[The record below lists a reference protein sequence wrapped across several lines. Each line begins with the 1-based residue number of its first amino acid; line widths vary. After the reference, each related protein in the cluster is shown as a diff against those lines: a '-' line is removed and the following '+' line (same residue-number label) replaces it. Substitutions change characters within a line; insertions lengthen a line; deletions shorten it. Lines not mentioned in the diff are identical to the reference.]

1 MGKWLYEDVAGQIA
15 QQIED
20 SVYSPGDRL
29 PGIRKLSQQFGVSL
43 ATAVEACQL
52 LEDRGI
58 IRARPRSGFYVQ
70 EPDAAP
76 VEWRKPESTE
86 DGPTLVTGQA
96 RVLELIRQYG
106 DPALLP
112 LGTAVPDPELLP
124 LTALDR
130 CIGHARRVHRNR
142 VAGYDFPP
150 GDESLRVQIAR
161 RMADAGCH
169 ISPDDVVIT
178 NGCQEAIS
186 LSLRAVANP
195 GDVIAIESPT
205 FYGIL
210 QAIESQGMR
219 ALELP
224 TEPGGGIHP
233 ETLESAIQRWPIQ
246 ACVAM
251 PNYGNPLGHLA
262 SNERKEATVRL
273 LADQGIP
280 LIEDDVYGEL
290 GFTGDRP
297 WAAKAWDTDGGI
309 LYCSSFSKTLGAGMR
324 IGWAVPGRF
333 RDQLTYLKYA
343 TNQAAPTL
351 QTLALARFLD
361 QGGYDR
367 YLRRIR
373 RIYQRQVNRVAR
385 GIQEHFPRG
394 TRVSRPRG
402 GFVLWVELP
411 EHANT
416 LNLQQDAQEE
426 GISIAP
432 GPLFSST
439 ERFQRYLRVNCGIA
453 DADRVD
459 AAIARLGRLTRKRT

>member
-1 MGKWLYEDVAGQIA
+1 MTKWLYEDVAGQIA

-20 SVYSPGDRL
+20 SVYSPGERL
-29 PGIRKLSQQFGVSL
+29 PGVRKLSQQFGVSL

-70 EPDAAP
+70 EPDGAP

-96 RVLELIRQYG
+96 RVLELIRHHG
-106 DPALLP
+106 DPSILP
-112 LGTAVPDPELLP
+112 LGTAVPDPDLLP

-142 VAGYDFPP
+142 VAAYDFPP

-178 NGCQEAIS
+178 GGCQESVS
-186 LSLRAVANP
+186 LSLRAVASP

-262 SNERKEATVRL
+262 SNARKEATVNL

-297 WAAKAWDTDGGI
+297 WAAKAWDTEGGVM
-309 LYCSSFSKTLGAGMR
+309 YCSSFSKTLGSGMR
-324 IGWAVPGRF
+324 IGWAVPGRY

-411 EHANT
+411 DPANA
-416 LNLQQDAQEE
+416 LKLQQQALEE

-439 ERFQRYLRVNCGIA
+439 ERFQRYLRINCGVA

-459 AAIARLGRLTRKRT
+459 AALARLGRLTRRRI

>member
-1 MGKWLYEDVAGQIA
+1 MTKWLYENVANQIA
-15 QQIED
+15 QQIDD

-29 PGIRKLSQQFGVSL
+29 PGVRKLSQQFGVSL

-52 LEDRGI
+52 LEDRGV

-70 EPDAAP
+70 EQEATP
-76 VEWRKPESTE
+76 VEWHKPESTE

-96 RVLELIRQYG
+96 RVLELIRHHG
-106 DPALLP
+106 DPRILPLGTAAPDPALLP
-112 LGTAVPDPELLP
+112 LTAI
-124 LTALDR
+124 DR
-130 CIGHARRVHRNR
+130 CFGHARRIHRYR
-142 VAGYDFPP
+142 IAAYDFPP
-150 GDESLRVQIAR
+150 GNEALRVQIAR

-178 NGCQEAIS
+178 GGCQEAVA
-186 LSLRAVANP
+186 LSLRAVASP

-224 TEPGGGIHP
+224 TEPAGGIHP
-233 ETLESAIQRWPIQ
+233 ETLANAINRWPIQ

-262 SNERKEATVRL
+262 SNAHKEATVKL
-273 LADQGIP
+273 LADSGIP

-297 WAAKAWDTDGGI
+297 WAAKAWDTDGGV
-309 LYCSSFSKTLGAGMR
+309 LYCSSFSKTLGSGMR

-333 RDQLTYLKYA
+333 REQLTYLKYA

-373 RIYQRQVNRVAR
+373 RTYQRQVNRVVK
-385 GIQEHFPRG
+385 GIQAHFPRG

-411 EHANT
+411 EHVNT
-416 LNLQQDAQEE
+416 FNLQQRALQE

-439 ERFQRYLRVNCGIA
+439 ERFQRYFRVNCGLA

-459 AAIARLGRLTRKRT
+459 AAIARLGRLTRKLP